1 MSTPVLEQ
9 RLDQLRTGLE
19 GLLSCFESERS
30 PEPELMDAAWARV
43 LHTFESV
50 RAELDGLDQTA
61 RAPHREGLQHCL
73 RLYAVATGVLAR
85 RREELAVERS
95 AVSGAKKRMASQR
108 DQSAA
113 GDSCNVR
120 G

>member
-1 MSTPVLEQ
+1 VSAAALEQ

-30 PEPELMDAAWARV
+30 PEPELMDAAFARV

-50 RAELDGLDQTA
+50 RAELDGLDQSA
-61 RAPHREGLQHCL
+61 RAPHREGLQDCL

-85 RREELAVERS
+85 RREELALEHATVR
-95 AVSGAKKRMASQR
+95 GAKKRMAQFG
-108 DQSAA
+108 DEPA
-113 GDSCNVR
+113 GGASCNVR